1 MRIIYPIPVS
11 VPFGETFTALERG
24 LVDGFAWSMLGPA
37 DLGWTDH
44 CKYII
49 DIPFYTR
56 QNTLILMNL
65 DVWNGLDSSVQKK
78 IMDITVKFEPEMV
91 AYFKEQIKKE
101 WEKYDKI
108 GIKRITFSPAET
120 EEYLNAAYG
129 AEWADLEK
137 KVPDL
142 VSTLKKVTC
151 NE

>member
-1 MRIIYPIPVS
+1 
-11 VPFGETFTALERG
+11 
-24 LVDGFAWSMLGPA
+24 LVDGFGWSMLGPA
-37 DLGWTDH
+37 DFGWTDN

-65 DVWNGLDSSVQKK
+65 DVWNGLDSSVQNK

-120 EEYLNAAYG
+120 KEYLDAAYG